1 MLLSILGES
10 IFDNDLWQLPTTV
23 EFRLWFTF
31 MSHIELNRLIG
42 AFASSNKTFLVCALT
57 YGRSPLN
64 LTKRIFSLLKDM
76 RSFCLTNPLSDRSLF
91 VLVENL
97 VMQLDESSVGISI
110 ESHSLMSSLIDF
122 FTSNEFFI
130 FYTIN

>member
-10 IFDNDLWQLPTTV
+10 IFVNDLWPLPTTV
-23 EFRLWFTF
+23 EFRLWCTF
-31 MSHIELNRLIG
+31 MSHIELKRLIG

-91 VLVENL
+91 VFVENL
-97 VMQLDESSVGISI
+97 VMQFDESSVGISI
-110 ESHSLMSSLIDF
+110 ESHSLMSNWIGLS
-122 FTSNEFFI
+122 TSIEFFI
-130 FYTIN
+130 FYTN